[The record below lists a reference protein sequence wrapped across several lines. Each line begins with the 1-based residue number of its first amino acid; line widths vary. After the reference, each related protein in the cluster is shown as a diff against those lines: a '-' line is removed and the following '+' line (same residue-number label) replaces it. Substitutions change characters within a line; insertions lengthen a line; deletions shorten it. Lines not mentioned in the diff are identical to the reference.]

1 MLWWFKGF
9 LVYVVVH
16 DSLYT
21 AFGFESICV
30 RVDDVCDDCV
40 QFFNGEM
47 HKDIETAVGI
57 TRVLDP
63 SERKIILFFIVQ

>member
-1 MLWWFKGF
+1 MLWCSKGF

-16 DSLYT
+16 DSFCT
-21 AFGFESICV
+21 VFGYEPLCV
-30 RVDDVCDDCV
+30 RVGDVYDDCV
-40 QFFNGEM
+40 QFVKEM

-63 SERKIILFFIVQ
+63 FERKVFIILFIIV